1 MTRASFRAYL
11 AVLAGFILFSLS
23 PLAALGGL
31 VVAVAIIAPLGI
43 GLGSLGLLEKGSGFD
58 AQLAVLFWAF
68 SGCMA
73 LTALWFAWRAA
84 GHHEREEPDRAR
96 RASALAATAV
106 AAPVVIY
113 FCYGALGF

>member
-11 AVLAGFILFSLS
+11 AILAGLILFSFS
-23 PLAALGGL
+23 PLAGLGGL
-31 VVAVAIIAPLGI
+31 VVAVVIVAPVGII
-43 GLGSLGLLEKGSGFD
+43 LGSLGLLEKGNGFD

-73 LTALWFAWRAA
+73 LAALWFAYRAA
-84 GHHEREEPDRAR
+84 GHHEREEADKAR
-96 RASALAATAV
+96 GANALAATAV
-106 AAPVVIY
+106 AVPVVIY